1 MRPGPAR
8 GTTAQLDV
16 AVTSDMSASPTS
28 RTGRMLYGT
37 RALVGHMTQVCQMII
52 EPHLEPGEE
61 AIDMAVEVR
70 HREPV
75 AIGSRIGLEATVATV
90 EPTRVTCEVMVRCDG
105 RTVARGTI
113 ELEAV
118 RTEDFRERIEGR

>member
-8 GTTAQLDV
+8 GETAQIDV
-16 AVTSDMSASPTS
+16 TVTSDMSASPTS

-37 RALVGHMTQVCQMII
+37 RALIGHMTQVCQMIV

-61 AIDMAVEVR
+61 AIDVAAEVR

-75 AIGSRIGLEATVATV
+75 PIGSRIGLEATVASV
-90 EPTRVTCEVMVRCDG
+90 EPTRVTCEVLVRSDG

-118 RTEDFRERIEGR
+118 RTEDFRDRIAGR